1 MDLRSLL
8 HLDRRDSRQQPEEC
22 GHELDGDGWCWP
34 CFFEEAGVAPA
45 TVPLDPPGA
54 ELDPAPRSRWV

>member
-8 HLDRRDSRQQPEEC
+8 HLDRRDPRQQPEEC
-22 GHELDGDGWCWP
+22 PHGDPTDAFCWP

-45 TVPLDPPGA
+45 TVPLDPPGV
-54 ELDPAPRSRWV
+54 ELDPAPRSRWA